1 MKVCI
6 HIEMFQAQDA
16 RQVFLD
22 YSGVHSRPLSSK
34 NASCNFLLP
43 LLACSSGRLTRIAHI
58 TCWKQNSACITT
70 ASSMYALCHHTTP
83 LETRPQACLWHF
95 IVGHTTSPKL
105 QPEDTHCHYENRKWK
120 KNPHNWKKKNC
131 TQAGTANASKA
142 EGTQPN
148 PKNSKSTPFVSFAPE
163 WLNRGQITYL
173 QMWNTVD
180 NLKQATIWAHR
191 NINTHTI
198 LANF

>member
-70 ASSMYALCHHTTP
+70 ASSMYALCPHTTP

-105 QPEDTHCHYENRKWK
+105 QPEDTHCHYEKRKWK
-120 KNPHNWKKKNC
+120 KNPHNWKKKKFAHK
-131 TQAGTANASKA
+131 QALLMLVMLK
-142 EGTQPN
+142 EPN
-148 PKNSKSTPFVSFAPE
+148 PTLKTAKVPHSFR
-163 WLNRGQITYL
+163 LHQNGLTGGR
-173 QMWNTVD
+173 
-180 NLKQATIWAHR
+180 
-191 NINTHTI
+191 
-198 LANF
+198 